1 MSIVPIETPKQQ
13 FIAVLQQQPDDRSH
27 DDLLREL
34 AFARLINRGLKDVEA
49 GRVVSNEEIKQR
61 IDLWRK

>member
-13 FIAVLQQQPDDRSH
+13 FIAVLQLQPDDSSH
-27 DDLLREL
+27 DDFLREL